1 MKRPRYHVLVS
12 SIASGTSADGGAG
25 VCGPP
30 GVDRGRQR
38 AIDAGVKGLLTRA
51 SKGY

>member
-12 SIASGTSADGGAG
+12 SIASGTSAGGGAG

-30 GVDRGRQR
+30 GIERV
-38 AIDAGVKGLLTRA
+38 AAKGLLTRA